1 MSVTSQ
7 SCYSSTRREK
17 HVRIDTHQIAQT
29 HPSAHRRR
37 LLRVTA
43 GSAAALAGVVLA
55 GRNSAIARADNDQ
68 ALVGSWFVAATPQ
81 GAPSAPPRLLVSFTG
96 DGIALRTAPLQ
107 QAAPPALGTD
117 KMFIST
123 THGAWASN
131 GDGTFGLTF
140 AGYVFDDTGKFLA
153 MQHIR
158 VAVQVNDSQD
168 GFSGPFKTE
177 FIGSD
182 GQVLASSSGSVEGTR
197 MQVEAVG

>member
-1 MSVTSQ
+1 MT
-7 SCYSSTRREK
+7 
-17 HVRIDTHQIAQT
+17 IDTHQIAQT
-29 HPSAHRRR
+29 HPSAGRRR
-37 LLRVTA
+37 LLGVTA

-55 GRNSAIARADNDQ
+55 GRNSGTARADDDQ
-68 ALVGSWFVAATPQ
+68 ALVGSWLAAAIPAGT
-81 GAPSAPPRLLVSFTG
+81 PSAPPRGLVSFTR

-123 THGAWASN
+123 THGAWAAN

-140 AGYVFDDTGKFLA
+140 AGFAFDATGTFLA

-158 VAVQVNDSQD
+158 VAVQVNDTQD
-168 GFSGPFKTE
+168 AFGGSFKTD

-182 GQVLASSSGSVEGTR
+182 GQVLASTSGTVAGTRIQVEGL
-197 MQVEAVG
+197 G